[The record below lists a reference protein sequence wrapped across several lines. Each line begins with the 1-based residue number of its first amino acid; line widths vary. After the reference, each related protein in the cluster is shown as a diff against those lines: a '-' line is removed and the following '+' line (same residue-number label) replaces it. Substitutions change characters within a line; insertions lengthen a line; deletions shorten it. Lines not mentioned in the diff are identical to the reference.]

1 MGDQSLTS
9 PTSMP
14 EEPVFASKANHDYRR
29 FRRRGLAAARSEWAL
44 MATAHNL
51 GKLHRTS

>member
-1 MGDQSLTS
+1 
-9 PTSMP
+9 MP